1 MFIFVYYKQIVF
13 YGSKDIHVFKKT
25 KTFVFHAVYVK
36 KIKSNPI
43 NKKKK
48 YGVRQECKEIKL
60 CKETLTLEK
69 LEYFTVHFFNCL

>member
-13 YGSKDIHVFKKT
+13 YGLNDIHVFKKI
-25 KTFVFHAVYVK
+25 KKKFVFHAVYVK

-48 YGVRQECKEIKL
+48 YGVRQE
-60 CKETLTLEK
+60 
-69 LEYFTVHFFNCL
+69 